1 MKITMGKC
9 RGYKKV
15 SGAHRLLKV
24 YKKSKTKKIKIYLY
38 IAKSCKFHERKSQRT
53 LQSYSPSPRSAK
65 QTTSESLV
73 QMDTKKAF
81 RRSERNC
88 TLRCQHLRK
97 DIQASQ
103 QKLCTHKKKN

>member
-1 MKITMGKC
+1 MK
-9 RGYKKV
+9 
-15 SGAHRLLKV
+15 
-24 YKKSKTKKIKIYLY
+24 
-38 IAKSCKFHERKSQRT
+38 RKSPRT
-53 LQSYSPSPRSAK
+53 QQSYSPSPRSAK

-73 QMDTKKAF
+73 KTDSKKAF

-103 QKLCTHKKKN
+103 QKLCSHKKKN

>member
-1 MKITMGKC
+1 M
-9 RGYKKV
+9 
-15 SGAHRLLKV
+15 
-24 YKKSKTKKIKIYLY
+24 KIYLY
-38 IAKSCKFHERKSQRT
+38 IAKSCKLHERKSPRT

-81 RRSERNC
+81 RRSERNY

-97 DIQASQ
+97 DVQASQ
-103 QKLCTHKKKN
+103 QKLCSYKKKN